1 MANRN
6 STTLRQVLTQQKPL
20 LPCTSTSNRN
30 TTHGSW
36 PKLDESV
43 VIWDEFNLKTLNES
57 YGHLLDVAVPD
68 TLLASPQANQVLAG
82 IVVNTAEDI
91 NHLISW
97 NHGLMEPTLRFA
109 KSRLGLYPGLALYQ
123 KIFDSRQI
131 AHGQLARC
139 GRKTHRESPSRARR
153 LPRGASGRRPWENKF
168 KVESVY

>member
-57 YGHLLDVAVPD
+57 YGDLLDVAVPD

-97 NHGLMEPTLRFA
+97 NHGLMEPTL
-109 KSRLGLYPGLALYQ
+109 G
-123 KIFDSRQI
+123 
-131 AHGQLARC
+131 
-139 GRKTHRESPSRARR
+139 SPSRVLDFTRALPFTKNIRPPTNRSWSACPARQEDS
-153 LPRGASGRRPWENKF
+153 P
-168 KVESVY
+168 